1 MILNGLVVILSVEDL
16 GICNNER
23 KDSFITLFCKE
34 FGNDNTMF
42 RMTAYGSTAEFI
54 ARNIITDNGN
64 PYVGESGIA
73 GYVQAHSK
81 DDRKLN
87 KVKIHGR
94 RAMVSG
100 DLDITYIKRDI
111 QGVKTIVKNGQQV
124 NLAMTIC
131 AEVPSTT
138 VKCNSIQFID
148 KKVDNTGTIIDANA
162 DEIDYE
168 ALADSVIEGG
178 TDVTSTV
185 TGEGTNGSANFVV
198 EGKEKTG
205 GRERTSSLAGR

>member
-1 MILNGLVVILSVEDL
+1 MLNVNGVVVILSVEDL

-42 RMTAYGSTAEFI
+42 RMTAYGTTAEYI
-54 ARNIITDNGN
+54 ARNIITDAGN
-64 PYVGESGIA
+64 PYVDDKGIA
-73 GYVQAHSK
+73 GYCQRVSK
-81 DDRKLN
+81 EERRAN

-94 RAMVSG
+94 RASICG
-100 DLDITYIKRDI
+100 ELEITYIKRDI
-111 QGVKTIVKNGQQV
+111 QGVKQIIKNGQQV
-124 NLAMTIC
+124 NLAMTIN

-138 VKCNSIQFID
+138 VKCNTIQFID
-148 KKVDNTGTIIDANA
+148 KKVDNTGTVIDANA

-168 ALADSVIEGG
+168 ALADSVIEDGG
-178 TDVTSTV
+178 DVASTV
-185 TGEGTNGSANFVV
+185 DGETTGSSNFVV

-205 GRERTSSLAGR
+205 GRQRTSGLAGR